1 MNFTDMEVFEMHRT
15 FEKHLLKS
23 KNKTTIVELK
33 YRYAVLKEI
42 AISGTK
48 YKKGD
53 YVFLNKSSF
62 KEGLM
67 VLAKD
72 QSARD
77 GVIRKIKKYLDERY
91 NGDSVGFYDV
101 EFNNE
106 FSKIKIFPLPVNEQT
121 T

>member
-1 MNFTDMEVFEMHRT
+1 MGDLETLEMHKT

-23 KNKTTIVELK
+23 GNKTTIVELK

-77 GVIRKIKKYLDERY
+77 GVIRKIKKYLYERY
-91 NGDSVGFYDV
+91 NGDSTGFYDV

-106 FSKIKIFPLPVNEQT
+106 FSKIKIFPLITDEKV
-121 T
+121 